1 MSHRPAVAGG
11 PGSRVAVPCW
21 QLRSSAPVG
30 GTPFG
35 STPDGGDSVSLPDYR
50 ADGWCVTPARS
61 TVIGALLANGLLPE
75 IERSTNMRD
84 TVDRKWFEVPWWYR
98 TTFRVPPG
106 GRTTLRLEGVIPKG
120 DLYVNGSEVATAE
133 LIAGA
138 YPSHAFD
145 VTNLLRRGT
154 NAVGIRVLPGNPFED
169 LSIGWI
175 DWNQWPPDNNMGI
188 WRDVTVHRTGDLRI
202 EAVQVT
208 SDLPLPSLDEAWLTV
223 TVDVQNLSAE
233 VVPARILGTVR
244 GPDGAAARFSCEV
257 VVPPSAR
264 EVVTS
269 PPLRVPAPR
278 IWWPV
283 GEGDQPLYDVSV
295 EASTD
300 SLDGLVSDRHA
311 TTFGIRSVE
320 SHVEEGGGR
329 RFVVNG
335 RPLQVIAGAYAPDL
349 FLRHDPQRTAAE
361 LAYAV
366 DVGLNCLRLEGKL
379 ENPEFFEMTD
389 EAGLMVLPGWEC
401 CTKWES
407 ERQRFGAKWS
417 EHDEAVARRSMAR
430 EAVALR
436 NHPSV
441 IAFLIGSDY
450 APPDRIA
457 ELYVAELEAA
467 RWPLPVV
474 SSASAEGTEA
484 AGPSGMKMTGPYAW
498 VPPVYWY
505 TTDPARGGAVGFNS
519 ETAAGNNLPRLVNLR
534 RMLGPEELEAL
545 WREPEHKQFHAAAP
559 SAFDDVAI
567 FHAALRE
574 RYGEAASLEDFVR
587 KAQLADYEA
596 TRAQFEAV
604 RANGFSDVPATGT
617 VYWMFNS
624 AWPSLNW
631 QLHDWYLDP
640 GAGYYGAKKGLE
652 PVHVQY
658 DYESPAI
665 VVVNSTRA
673 AAGPFTVLATVR
685 DLSGARLAEERH
697 EGVRIGAR
705 EALRVAGAPAGDGTT
720 WFLELQLLDDAGGD
734 VVSRNVYWL
743 SSVRDVLDWEQSTW
757 RYTPAAQ
764 IADLTALAGLPPA
777 PVAAAVE
784 VGGTR
789 AGTTTTRVTLR
800 NDAAGG
806 TPALGLHASIVS
818 GEGLPLAP
826 VLWSDNDLVLF
837 PGEEAT
843 VTARGPSG
851 AVAVE
856 GFNVTPFEV
865 REGGT

>member
-1 MSHRPAVAGG
+1 VIHRPAVAGG
-11 PGSRVAVPCW
+11 FGSRVPVPGW
-21 QLRSSAPVG
+21 QLRSSAPVE

-50 ADGWCVTPARS
+50 AEGWCVAPARS
-61 TVIGALLANGLLPE
+61 TVIGALLANGRLPDV
-75 IERSTNMRD
+75 ERSTNMRD
-84 TVDRKWFEVPWWYR
+84 AVDRRWFEVPWWYR

-106 GRTTLRLEGVIPKG
+106 GRTTLQLDGVIPKA
-120 DLYVNGSEVATAE
+120 DLYVNGTEVATAE

-138 YPSHAFD
+138 YPSHALD
-145 VTNLLRRGT
+145 ITHLVHRGT
-154 NAVGIRVLPGNPFED
+154 NALALRVLPGNPFED

-188 WRDVTVHRTGDLRI
+188 WRDVTLHRTGDLRI
-202 EAVQVT
+202 NSVQVT
-208 SDLPLPSLDEAWLTV
+208 SELSLPALDEASV
-223 TVDVQNLSAE
+223 TVNVDVENLSEE
-233 VVPARILGTVR
+233 VLPARVVGVVR
-244 GPDGAAARFSCEV
+244 GPDGLLARFSCEV
-257 VVPPSAR
+257 VIPASAR
-264 EVVTS
+264 ETITAPAV
-269 PPLRVPAPR
+269 RVGNPR
-278 IWWPV
+278 VWWPV
-283 GEGDQPLYDVSV
+283 GEGEQPLYDVSV
-295 EASTD
+295 GASAD
-300 SLDGLVSDRHA
+300 AVDGVVSDQHA

-335 RPLQVIAGAYAPDL
+335 RPLQVLAGAYAPDL
-349 FLRHDPQRTAAE
+349 FLRHDPQRMAAE

-366 DVGLNCLRLEGKL
+366 DLGLNCLRLEGKL

-407 ERQRFGAKWS
+407 ERQRFGAKWT

-436 NHPSV
+436 NRPSV

-450 APPDRIA
+450 APPERIA
-457 ELYVAELEAA
+457 ELYVKELQAA

-474 SSASAEGTEA
+474 SSAAAEGTEA

-498 VPPVYWY
+498 VPPVYWA

-534 RMLGPEELEAL
+534 RMLGAEELEAL
-545 WREPEHKQFHAAAP
+545 WREPEYKQFHAAAP

-587 KAQLADYEA
+587 KAHLANYEA

-604 RANGFSDVPATGT
+604 RANAFSDAPATGT

-652 PVHVQY
+652 PLHVQY
-658 DYESPAI
+658 DYASSAV
-665 VVVNSTRA
+665 VVVNRTPS
-673 AAGPFTVLATVR
+673 AAGPFTVVLTVR
-685 DLSGARLAEERH
+685 DLTGKPTREERH

-705 EALRVAGAPAGDGTT
+705 AAAEVAGAPAGEGAT
-720 WFLELQLLDDAGGD
+720 WFLELQLLDGAGATA
-734 VVSRNVYWL
+734 SRNVYWL
-743 SSVRDVLDWEQSTW
+743 SAVPDVLDWEQSTW

-764 IADLTALAGLPPA
+764 FADLTALAGLPAARVEATAEPGA
-777 PVAAAVE
+777 TVAGAA
-784 VGGTR
+784 
-789 AGTTTTRVTLR
+789 TTRVTLR
-800 NDAAGG
+800 NDADSA
-806 TPALGLHASIVS
+806 TPALGIHASVVS
-818 GEGLPLAP
+818 EQGLPLAP
-826 VLWSDNDLVLF
+826 VLWSDNDVVLF

-843 VTARGPSG
+843 VTAHGPAG
-851 AVAVE
+851 AVEVE
-856 GFNVTPFEV
+856 GFNVVPFRV
-865 REGGT
+865 LVGDA